1 MRLFP
6 VLFALLLACCG
17 AFAQEASRPSR
28 AGEVSFV
35 AGRVLLGEGVQAR
48 TLKVGDT
55 VQAGDLLQTGAGGHL
70 HIKTIDGGFL
80 ALRPSSRARVDVF
93 EFDPAQPAET
103 RIRLVLE
110 SGVMRAVSG
119 VGAQAARDKFRLNTP
134 VAAIGIRGTDFTVS
148 TTDAVTRVAVQK
160 GEIVLAPFDEACRA
174 DALGPCTGSSMRALS
189 AEQVGRLLE
198 LHRGQAEPRLIEVRA
213 GSAAPD
219 QVSPPASSEPRAS
232 TTSTP
237 SNGGASG
244 SGNVSAAAPAA
255 PGVAAAPAVAATVG
269 TANSAPPATVAI
281 VLSAP
286 MVGAPSAAHSPA
298 PAAVLVSEA
307 HTTTL
312 VQNVVKEA
320 AAAPAP
326 VVPPPLTETPPAQP
340 PVVEIPPAQPP
351 VVEIPPAQP
360 PLVEIPVPPV
370 VIQPPA
376 PVITWGRWAAIA
388 NQPDSVNFDAF
399 VSQFGPMAAI
409 NKLYVISVSNAEN
422 LRMPET
428 GNFSFTLTGGEAWT
442 VDKGVVSGAATVLAG
457 QLSVNF
463 GAQRFST
470 RLDVDAM
477 GTLGTL
483 SAQGRLT
490 ISGLLSG
497 DLIFSRPDVTM
508 NVRGAL
514 GGEQATSAT
523 YVFDGALTS
532 TRSVVGVVDWKR

>member
-1 MRLFP
+1 MRLFT
-6 VLFALLLACCG
+6 VLFTLLLTCFG
-17 AFAQEASRPSR
+17 AFAQEAPRPSR

-35 AGRVLLGEGVQAR
+35 AGRVLLGQGAQAR
-48 TLKVGDT
+48 ALKVGDR
-55 VQAGDLLQTGAGGHL
+55 VQAGDFLQTGAGGHL

-80 ALRPSSRARVDVF
+80 ALRPSSRAQVDVF

-103 RIRLVLE
+103 RIRLILD

-198 LHRGQAEPRLIEVRA
+198 LHRGQTEPRLIEVRA

-237 SNGGASG
+237 SSGGSSG
-244 SGNVSAAAPAA
+244 SGNVSAAAPA
-255 PGVAAAPAVAATVG
+255 VAATVAA
-269 TANSAPPATVAI
+269 ANSAPPATVAI
-281 VLSAP
+281 VVSAS

-307 HTTTL
+307 HATTL
-312 VQNVVKEA
+312 VQSVVKEA

-326 VVPPPLTETPPAQP
+326 VVPPPLIETPPAQP
-340 PVVEIPPAQPP
+340 PVVEISTPTVVNPPP
-351 VVEIPPAQP
+351 E
-360 PLVEIPVPPV
+360 
-370 VIQPPA
+370 